1 MIDIKTVKTKVL
13 YISIGIILGGVLS
26 QVGGLK
32 SIPLYDTPELFNV
45 KGKYTVRCDKP
56 DGTSEVIKRV
66 SVWEG
71 DKGTTHYVNLKDKQ
85 TIKLGNECILYNIGM
100 L

>member
-32 SIPLYDTPELFNV
+32 SIPLYDTPELFNI
-45 KGKYTVRCDKP
+45 KGKYTVRCDYP
-56 DGTSEVIKRV
+56 DGTREVIDEV

-71 DKGTTHYVNLKDKQ
+71 SKGTLHYVNLDGRKP
-85 TIKLGNECILYNIGM
+85 IELGNECIMYNIG
-100 L
+100 LL